1 MPWTDSYFLSRFR
14 SHDSEGGK
22 KGKNEEEV
30 ENCEKLVEK
39 KEGAM
44 LGRESREKNGKTSRG
59 RCRAMCVE
67 EPKLPFLFFFF
78 FFFFPPPPFLFFR
91 LHISVLSYRGVL
103 LVPLWVSVKLQR
115 LRPSKQTS
123 KLSRRTLRSGKT
135 RSFPR
140 V

>member
-14 SHDSEGGK
+14 SQDSEGGK

-44 LGRESREKNGKTSRG
+44 LGKESREKNGKTSRG

-78 FFFFPPPPFLFFR
+78 FFFPHSPFTFFSPTHLGTLLPR
-91 LHISVLSYRGVL
+91 CSSCTAVGV
-103 LVPLWVSVKLQR
+103 
-115 LRPSKQTS
+115 
-123 KLSRRTLRSGKT
+123 G
-135 RSFPR
+135 
-140 V
+140 

>member
-44 LGRESREKNGKTSRG
+44 LGKESREKNGKTSRG

-78 FFFFPPPPFLFFR
+78 FFFSPLPLYFLFAYTSRYSLTEVFFLYCCGCR
-91 LHISVLSYRGVL
+91 LSSNV
-103 LVPLWVSVKLQR
+103 
-115 LRPSKQTS
+115 
-123 KLSRRTLRSGKT
+123 
-135 RSFPR
+135 
-140 V
+140 